1 MFEIKFEEINSINH
15 NDDFWAKRDIQM
27 NIELNSLDKKNIVNK
42 NKKKCKDIKQSKKK
56 VKIIKKIEKEYEIIN
71 DNDVNLSQNE

>member
-15 NDDFWAKRDIQM
+15 NDDFWAKRDNQM
-27 NIELNSLDKKNIVNK
+27 NTEFNSLDKKNIVNK
-42 NKKKCKDIKQSKKK
+42 NKKKEICKDIKQSKKK

-71 DNDVNLSQNE
+71 NEV

>member
-27 NIELNSLDKKNIVNK
+27 NTELNSLDKKNIVNK
-42 NKKKCKDIKQSKKK
+42 NKKKCKDI
-56 VKIIKKIEKEYEIIN
+56 KIIKKIEKEYEIIN
-71 DNDVNLSQNE
+71 DNDVNLSQN